1 MFAVVIPR
9 SARYYNPVLR
19 TRSTWIAN
27 DRGRGLEH
35 AAGLESRFFL
45 QLADRRLLGRLAIV
59 DQTCGHFCSDK

>member
-1 MFAVVIPR
+1 M
-9 SARYYNPVLR
+9 
-19 TRSTWIAN
+19 RSTWIAN

-45 QLADRRLLGRLAIV
+45 QLADRRLLGRLAVV